1 MSIVSFDGLEIAMKR
16 ELAQPVNIPTGRS
29 ATGNKTLT
37 MREPYHV
44 SVWDP
49 VLAGD
54 AQRLFRDANLGITA
68 YTSRPYGCSF
78 HSPSLAVLVGYFFGG
93 G

>member
-37 MREPYHV
+37 TREPYHV
-44 SVWDP
+44 SV
-49 VLAGD
+49 
-54 AQRLFRDANLGITA
+54 
-68 YTSRPYGCSF
+68 
-78 HSPSLAVLVGYFFGG
+78 
-93 G
+93 